1 MELLK
6 GKNVLLTGATGGIGS
21 KTAKLLLSSGANIFI
36 TGRNAEKL
44 EQLAN
49 ELGIEPSNFC
59 VADISKTED
68 IEQLKQQ
75 FFMVYSTIDVLVNA
89 AGVGI
94 IKPMDTL
101 SEEDFTK
108 TLQFN
113 LVDCFYC

>member
-75 FFMVYSTIDVLVNA
+75 FFMVYSTIDVLV
-89 AGVGI
+89 
-94 IKPMDTL
+94 M
-101 SEEDFTK
+101 
-108 TLQFN
+108 LQVLELLN
-113 LVDCFYC
+113 QWIRYLKKILQKLCSLI